1 VFAALAICATTI
13 EGVSL
18 RLSRL
23 SMTATAGAFV
33 SNVAS
38 QARTPTAFAQSATC
52 ETIGAVAGRFAPVEA
67 VASRFSPHEATLP
80 IAHGLADD
88 TRAALL
94 SLRKK
99 VRDASAARDGGPRKS
114 VQVTVGR
121 ARGGGYAGGQG
132 PHRTGMIV
140 VCRYMRQT
148 TQQAVWR

>member
-18 RLSRL
+18 RLSQL

-52 ETIGAVAGRFAPVEA
+52 ETFGAVTGRFAPVEA
-67 VASRFSPHEATLP
+67 VASRFSHHEATLP

-94 SLRKK
+94 GLRKK
-99 VRDASAARDGGPRKS
+99 VRDVSAGRDGGPRRS
-114 VQVTVGR
+114 VHVTVGR
-121 ARGGGYAGGQG
+121 GATRPLAGCDSPGRLGNCLSSGG
-132 PHRTGMIV
+132 
-140 VCRYMRQT
+140 
-148 TQQAVWR
+148 